1 MSRKPQP
8 DLQVGIVHVKSER
21 RLDKILALVSRLATN
36 RVGVSAR
43 FDDLHDTPHALH
55 FACSVA
61 FRPSKGPATDSK
73 TPESTPCPPPGQTT
87 RHNDHD
93 HVAYFSTVATG
104 LPLERRQ
111 FPGRPCSSGGSGAGS
126 LMPGVASGTAG
137 VVGATDSV
145 AVAPVDMPEL
155 TSVPRLLRS

>member
-87 RHNDHD
+87 RHNDHTMWRT
-93 HVAYFSTVATG
+93 F
-104 LPLERRQ
+104 
-111 FPGRPCSSGGSGAGS
+111 
-126 LMPGVASGTAG
+126 
-137 VVGATDSV
+137 
-145 AVAPVDMPEL
+145 
-155 TSVPRLLRS
+155 RLLPPAYLWNVVNFRVDPVLRGAAGRGP

>member
-111 FPGRPCSSGGSGAGS
+111 FPGRPCSSGGSGAG
-126 LMPGVASGTAG
+126 PCCPAS
-137 VVGATDSV
+137 
-145 AVAPVDMPEL
+145 
-155 TSVPRLLRS
+155 PRGRQVLSARRIQWRLPRWTCRS

>member
-43 FDDLHDTPHALH
+43 FDDLHVKLHALH

-87 RHNDHD
+87 RHNNHD
-93 HVAYFSTVATG
+93 HVAYFSTVAPG
-104 LPLERRQ
+104 LGLDRRQ
-111 FPGRPCSSGGSGAGS
+111 QAPVVSRCSGENV
-126 LMPGVASGTAG
+126 VALDIGELLKWT
-137 VVGATDSV
+137 SV
-145 AVAPVDMPEL
+145 ATHRAG
-155 TSVPRLLRS
+155 TSR

>member
-61 FRPSKGPATDSK
+61 FRPATVIAGSGDSVPPCEIEPATRGID
-73 TPESTPCPPPGQTT
+73 
-87 RHNDHD
+87 
-93 HVAYFSTVATG
+93 
-104 LPLERRQ
+104 
-111 FPGRPCSSGGSGAGS
+111 
-126 LMPGVASGTAG
+126 
-137 VVGATDSV
+137 
-145 AVAPVDMPEL
+145 VAPKPFA
-155 TSVPRLLRS
+155 